1 MIGIVEFWETVQQS
15 GKTGTSGY
23 QSKDEFNRDLH
34 IVQLSAFGTLSPF
47 YSKNQQ
53 VQDLLSYRV
62 KTVAIGARPDDYGHF
77 VSATVNG
84 KASHPINVNQKDM
97 IMSSPIRR
105 PTRENGLCYHYFEG
119 NNVHFLVGSNVG
131 GTMTYLSLPKQA
143 EIDLEEFSD
152 EDSDYVTPVSV
163 SDLEW
168 PQTAYNLL
176 LNLMLERVGLE
187 RKEQILMEYSQ
198 LGIQR
203 ESIKVA
209 D

>member
-1 MIGIVEFWETVQQS
+1 MIDIVSFWETVQQS
-15 GKTGTSGY
+15 AKTGTSGY

-53 VQDLLSYRV
+53 VQDLLSYFV
-62 KTVAIGARPDDYGHF
+62 KTVPIGARPGDYGHF

-84 KASHPINVNQKDM
+84 KASHPINVNQKD
-97 IMSSPIRR
+97 IILSSSIRK
-105 PTRENGLCYHYFEG
+105 PTKENKLCYHYFEE
-119 NNVHFLVGSNVG
+119 NNVHFLLDGTVG
-131 GTMTYLSLPKQA
+131 GTMTYLSVPKQA
-143 EIDLEEFSD
+143 EIDLQEFSD
-152 EDSDYVTPVSV
+152 EDSDYVTPISV

-176 LNLMLERVGLE
+176 LYLMLERTGLE